1 MPAAIRT
8 LRRPLACGGV
18 LAALLGPLAGCGGDD
33 GGGEPARGGGEPAR
47 SHGEPAGR
55 SEPAAT
61 ATGVG
66 TLVPVGETE
75 PVPNAGDAADDPA
88 IWVDRARPGRS
99 VVVGS
104 DKKGGIAVYD
114 LSGRELQYRPD
125 GDMNSVDLRTGVP
138 LGGRRV
144 TLVTAGDR
152 DEDTIAVYRLDPAS
166 RRLVPVATD
175 PIELGLRVYG
185 SCMYR
190 SARTG
195 AVDVVVTSKDGEV
208 EQWRLAG
215 DGSGRVG
222 ARLVR
227 RLDVGGQTEGC
238 VADDRHAAL
247 YLGEEDRGI
256 WRYGADPEAGT
267 RRTLVDETGSGGHL
281 EADVEGLALATGPGG
296 GGHLVAS
303 SQGDSTF
310 AVYRRTGGNAFAG
323 RFRIEAGGDVDAVS
337 DTDGIDVTTTS
348 LGRAFPAGLFV
359 AHDGDNGDEHQ
370 NYKLVPW
377 PRGAFRRSSGR

>member
-1 MPAAIRT
+1 VPAAVPT
-8 LRRPLACGGV
+8 LRRALACAA
-18 LAALLGPLAGCGGDD
+18 LAAGLLAAAGGCGGGAAGEGD
-33 GGGEPARGGGEPAR
+33 GPARGHAR
-47 SHGEPAGR
+47 PAGG
-55 SEPAAT
+55 SVPEAT

-66 TLVPVGETE
+66 TLVAAGETE
-75 PVPNAGDAADDPA
+75 PVPHEGDAADDAA
-88 IWVDRARPGRS
+88 IWVDRARPPRS

-114 LSGRELQYRPD
+114 LAGRELQYRPD

-152 DEDTIAVYRLDPAS
+152 DADTIAVYRLDPAS
-166 RRLVPVATD
+166 RRLVPVATE

-215 DGSGRVG
+215 DARGRVR

-256 WRYGADPEAGT
+256 WRYGAEPGAGA
-267 RRTLVDETGSGGHL
+267 RRTLVDATGQRGHL
-281 EADVEGLALATGPGG
+281 EADVEGLALAGGPGG
-296 GGHLVAS
+296 TGHLVAS

-310 AVYRRTGGNAFAG
+310 AVYRRTGGNAFVG
-323 RFRIEAGGDVDAVS
+323 RFRIAAGRGVDAVT
-337 DTDGIDVTTTS
+337 DTDGIEVTTTG
-348 LGRAFPAGLFV
+348 LGGAFPAGLLV

-370 NYKLVPW
+370 NFKLVAW